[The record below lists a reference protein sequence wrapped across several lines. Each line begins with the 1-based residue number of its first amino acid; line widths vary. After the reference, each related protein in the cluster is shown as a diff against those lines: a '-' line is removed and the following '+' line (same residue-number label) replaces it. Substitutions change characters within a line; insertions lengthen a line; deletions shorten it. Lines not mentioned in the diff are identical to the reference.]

1 MEHLRENRPIQPRRQ
16 PQKGLTRFRYETPEG
31 EVRDAAESVRRWW
44 WEYLRLSKDYWLVCK
59 TSSNRNSP
67 RTIDEGL
74 ARIFQ
79 KFGNIYDITFED
91 WWRRMGATVFQEQY
105 GPPKVI
111 EIEEDLSNLRETR
124 FGTVLLQVPLD
135 LSRITIQRQISRIL
149 KEYDDQRPRSKLEI
163 STSEFPIHP
172 ARYRMHILQA
182 MHEAHCLHRELIDKP
197 NELRKLAGTKDE
209 RKEWKKRYEQRAD
222 LFRIGKLLRI
232 SPNNEKLIGDEKTIR
247 EKQNRMRASVSRY
260 LRRAQQLI
268 SNVEYGRFPVFST
281 HRKHI
286 ERFSKTQ
293 KERHI
298 ELEAEWWALDLTSD
312 LSGNTVQDA
321 RRLHYSEHGNDFV

>member
-1 MEHLRENRPIQPRRQ
+1 MEHLYENRPIRPRRQ
-16 PQKGLTRFRYETPEG
+16 PQKGLARFRYETPEG

-79 KFGNIYDITFED
+79 KFGNIYDIAFED
-91 WWRRMGATVFQEQY
+91 WWRETGATLFQEQS

-111 EIEEDLSNLRETR
+111 EIAEDLSNLRDTR

-135 LSRITIQRQISRIL
+135 LSRVTIQRQISRIL
-149 KEYDDQRPRSKLEI
+149 KQYGEERPRSKLEI
-163 STSEFPIHP
+163 STSAFPIHP

-197 NELRKLAGTKDE
+197 TALRKLAATNDE
-209 RKEWKKRYEQRAD
+209 RKEWKIRYEQRAD
-222 LFRIGKLLRI
+222 LFRIGKLLKI
-232 SPNNEKLIGDEKTIR
+232 SPNNERLIGSEQEIR
-247 EKQNRMRASVSRY
+247 TKQNRMRASVSRY
-260 LRRAQQLI
+260 LRRAEQLI
-268 SNVEYGRFPVFST
+268 GNAEYGRFPVFENPRQVS
-281 HRKHI
+281 
-286 ERFSKTQ
+286 ERFTHHQ
-293 KERHI
+293 KLRHV
-298 ELEAEWWALDLTSD
+298 ELESEWWSLDLTSA
-312 LSGNTVQDA
+312 LSGNKVDEA
-321 RRLHYSEHGNDFV
+321 RRLHYSEYGNDFA